1 VLADSVVKLEKIISK
16 IYTYFNKSANRQF
29 KFKSWQNFMEIVEL
43 KFKRIFEIRW
53 SSIRD
58 SIKPIIANIQP
69 GPQAL
74 IGYLEEAM
82 QDFKIS
88 VGEREHSKQL
98 LNLILDDEFLL
109 LIHMH
114 YDLHESVLG

>member
-1 VLADSVVKLEKIISK
+1 
-16 IYTYFNKSANRQF
+16 
-29 KFKSWQNFMEIVEL
+29 MEIAEL
-43 KFKRIFEIRW
+43 KVKRIFEIRW

-58 SIKPIIANIQP
+58 CIKPIIANIQP
-69 GPQAL
+69 GSQAL

-82 QDFKIS
+82 RDFKIS